1 MNVLESCASKNTRNQ
16 FNPNKSE
23 GWLKRLRNIIC
34 ITVSRT
40 FAKLDFKVQNM
51 QELRI
56 WNSSIRMYRGK
67 PLIWSMCT
75 GTFYRCINC
84 PNTYTCTCL
93 RKRTFRRS
101 LVWVYDTLR
110 KLDAII
116 HYIYID

>member
-23 GWLKRLRNIIC
+23 GWLKIKEYNMYYCLAHVRQI
-34 ITVSRT
+34 
-40 FAKLDFKVQNM
+40 DFKVQNM